1 MLRFVSAGAYITGRP
16 SRSHFV
22 VPARKISFRLPST
35 RPADPTVLSTHACS
49 FRDCAALVMVA
60 EHVAISERCLTVL
73 TDEQSIGLI
82 FIIVCSFLSFLA
94 IAVTLILYIDRVYKI
109 WRYSSGTRVFLKTD
123 IDVYF
128 LSLLFADMLVAIS
141 GILNLKWVNE
151 RQTSCSGF
159 CSVQGGLEHIG
170 TPAVAL
176 STLAIALHTFFVIFF
191 RWTPPRTR
199 IISFSVL
206 IGIWTFLFLLVLVP
220 AISLSSDPSKPP
232 FYTPSPAWCYI
243 GAAHITLR
251 AGASYVF
258 AWLAAIGS
266 GVLYVLLFFR
276 LRGAL
281 PERRVQGRLFRTLST
296 GLRRCR
302 CWWSGEFNTGR
313 DRDGQLLERELV
325 MRGDGEEND
334 PEGRRILTIY
344 EARKMLWYPCLFT
357 ITILPLSATR
367 WTSFT
372 EYSSHSPPRH
382 EVPFGV
388 TAAAASLFKLGGVID
403 VLLFT
408 FTRPNVLLFSAS
420 QEVGVGEGSTSSG
433 CNPIARLRRDWSSW
447 SRGCKGRDG
456 ESEGEMEMQD
466 MARPDSRCGEIRT
479 LSTTEEDER
488 VDIRPHVLLVP
499 RGRASSDFESRQ
511 DQDGRPDSS
520 SRRSTRKLDQ
530 QDPLN
535 LDLSKEF
542 DYKPVSTTTSPFTA
556 SPRGSSLCVREGRH
570 LSFKT
575 RSAFSPLTLDLPDPH
590 ISGLGDLIHPWM
602 PMQREERVA
611 LLDLSPYSMHRSIG
625 ASSQSR
631 DPGGTTSTNEAPADG
646 WTTRKVCRFDASS
659 GSDVPSDS
667 PGQTGYDHVDISETP
682 ETRNIVDESSR
693 TEIPIAS
700 TGGEQSFEN
709 SFVQEDLLSASPV
722 SRRNSTSA
730 LASREPRLRGPR
742 PPPVHKSSS
751 SFDTSVAHSRPVRP
765 TIGIP
770 SLRPFR
776 ASPSYQSST
785 RSPRIRFPHSA
796 LAAIPEHRL
805 LDSFPPTSLQSSPSI
820 APTSPLFFREKRL
833 PTRPRSLSDGAVN
846 SQGLRG
852 KAALDVTSGSRSKYS
867 SFIDVSCLIYR
878 TLFRLTREHHR

>member
-1 MLRFVSAGAYITGRP
+1 MLRFVSAGAYIAGRP

-22 VPARKISFRLPST
+22 APTRKFSFRLPST
-35 RPADPTVLSTHACS
+35 LPADPAVLSTHACS
-49 FRDCAALVMVA
+49 FRDCVALVMVA
-60 EHVAISERCLTVL
+60 EHAAVSEQCLTML

-94 IAVTLILYIDRVYKI
+94 VAVTLMRYINRVFKI

-128 LSLLFADMLVAIS
+128 LSLLFADMLVAVS

-176 STLAIALHTFFVIFF
+176 STLAIALHTFFVVFF

-199 IISFSVL
+199 IIGFSVL
-206 IGIWTFLFLLVLVP
+206 IGIWTFLFLLVLIP
-220 AISLSSDPSKPP
+220 ALSLSSDPSKPP

-243 GAAHITLR
+243 GAAHIALR

-281 PERRVQGRLFRTLST
+281 PERRVQGRLSRTLAA
-296 GLRRCR
+296 GLRQWH
-302 CWWSGEFNTGR
+302 CWWSREFNTGR
-313 DRDGQLLERELV
+313 DRDGQLLERELG

-344 EARKMLWYPCLFT
+344 EAGKMLWYPCLFT

-372 EYSSHSPPRH
+372 EHSSHSPPRH

-388 TAAAASLFKLGGVID
+388 TAAAASFFKLGGVID

-408 FTRPNVLLFSAS
+408 FTRPNVLLLSAS
-420 QEVGVGEGSTSSG
+420 REIGLGEGSTSSG
-433 CNPIARLRRDWSSW
+433 RNPLARLRRDWSSW
-447 SRGCKGRDG
+447 MRGWRRRGG

-466 MARPDSRCGEIRT
+466 MTRPDPGREIRA
-479 LSTTEEDER
+479 LLTTEEDGR
-488 VDIRPHVLLVP
+488 LDIRPQVLLVP
-499 RGRASSDFESRQ
+499 RGRASSELEGRQ
-511 DQDGRPDSS
+511 IQDGRCDSS
-520 SRRSTRKLDQ
+520 SRGSTRKLDQ

-535 LDLSKEF
+535 LDLSEEF
-542 DYKPVSTTTSPFTA
+542 DYKPVSTTSPFTA
-556 SPRGSSLCVREGRH
+556 SPRGSSLRVREGRH

-575 RSAFSPLTLDLPDPH
+575 RSSFSPLTLDLPDPR
-590 ISGLGDLIHPWM
+590 ISGLSDLIHPWM

-611 LLDLSPYSMHRSIG
+611 FLDLSPSSIPGSVG

-631 DPGGTTSTNEAPADG
+631 DPGGTTSSNEAPADG
-646 WTTRKVCRFDASS
+646 WTTRKVCGFGAASD
-659 GSDVPSDS
+659 SDVPGDF
-667 PGQTGYDHVDISETP
+667 PGQTSYDHVDISETP
-682 ETRNIVDESSR
+682 ATRTTVDEFST
-693 TEIPIAS
+693 TEIPMAS
-700 TGGEQSFEN
+700 TGGEQSLEN
-709 SFVQEDLLSASPV
+709 PFVQEDPLSVSPV
-722 SRRNSTSA
+722 SRRDSTSA
-730 LASREPRLRGPR
+730 LASRERRLRGPR
-742 PPPVHKSSS
+742 PLPVHKSSS
-751 SFDTSVAHSRPVRP
+751 SPDNSVIRSRPVRP

-770 SLRPFR
+770 SPRSFR
-776 ASPSYQSST
+776 ASPSSQSST

-805 LDSFPPTSLQSSPSI
+805 LDSFPPSSLQSPPSI
-820 APTSPLFFREKRL
+820 PPTSPLFFREK
-833 PTRPRSLSDGAVN
+833 PPSRPRSLSDGAVH
-846 SQGLRG
+846 SQGHRG
-852 KAALDVTSGSRSKYS
+852 RTAPDVAGGSRFKYS
-867 SFIDVSCLIYR
+867 SFIDM
-878 TLFRLTREHHR
+878 T

>member
-1 MLRFVSAGAYITGRP
+1 MLRFVFAGAYITGRP

-22 VPARKISFRLPST
+22 VPARKIYFRLPST
-35 RPADPTVLSTHACS
+35 RPADPVVLGTHACS
-49 FRDCAALVMVA
+49 FRDSAALVMVA
-60 EHVAISERCLTVL
+60 EHVAVSEQCLTVL

-94 IAVTLILYIDRVYKI
+94 IAVTLILYIDRVFKI
-109 WRYSSGTRVFLKTD
+109 WCYSSGTRVFLKTD
-123 IDVYF
+123 VDVYF
-128 LSLLFADMLVAIS
+128 LSLLFADMLVAVS
-141 GILNLKWVNE
+141 GIMNLKWVNE

-176 STLAIALHTFFVIFF
+176 STLAIALHTFFVVFF

-199 IISFSVL
+199 SIGFFVL

-220 AISLSSDPSKPP
+220 ALSLSSDPSKPP

-243 GAAHITLR
+243 GTAHIALR

-281 PERRVQGRLFRTLST
+281 PERRVQGRLSRTLSA
-296 GLRRCR
+296 GLRR
-302 CWWSGEFNTGR
+302 WWSGEFNTSR
-313 DRDGQLLERELV
+313 DRDGQLLERV
-325 MRGDGEEND
+325 IAMRGDGEEND

-357 ITILPLSATR
+357 ITILPISATR

-420 QEVGVGEGSTSSG
+420 REVGVGEGSTSSRR
-433 CNPIARLRRDWSSW
+433 NPIARLRRDWSSW
-447 SRGCKGRDG
+447 LRGWKRRGG

-466 MARPDSRCGEIRT
+466 MTRPDSRRGEIRT
-479 LSTTEEDER
+479 LLSTEEDGR
-488 VDIRPHVLLVP
+488 VDIRSQILLVP
-499 RGRASSDFESRQ
+499 RARASSGLESRQ
-511 DQDGRPDSS
+511 DQDGRRDSS
-520 SRRSTRKLDQ
+520 SRRSTGNLDEG
-530 QDPLN
+530 DPLN
-535 LDLSKEF
+535 LDLSEEF
-542 DYKPVSTTTSPFTA
+542 DYKPVSIPNSPFTA
-556 SPRGSSLCVREGRH
+556 PPRGSSLRVREGRH

-575 RSAFSPLTLDLPDPH
+575 RSSFSPLTLDLPDPRT
-590 ISGLGDLIHPWM
+590 SGLSDLIHPWM

-611 LLDLSPYSMHRSIG
+611 FLNLSPCSMPGSIG
-625 ASSQSR
+625 ASSQGR
-631 DPGGTTSTNEAPADG
+631 DLGGTTSTNEAPADG

-659 GSDVPSDS
+659 GSDVPGDF

-682 ETRNIVDESSR
+682 ETRNIVDESS
-693 TEIPIAS
+693 TIEIPIAS
-700 TGGEQSFEN
+700 AGGEQSLEN
-709 SFVQEDLLSASPV
+709 SFVQEDLLSASSV
-722 SRRNSTSA
+722 SRRDSTSS
-730 LASREPRLRGPR
+730 LASRERRLRGPR
-742 PPPVHKSSS
+742 PPPVHKLSSS
-751 SFDTSVAHSRPVRP
+751 SDTFVTHSRPVRP

-770 SLRPFR
+770 SPRSFR

-805 LDSFPPTSLQSSPSI
+805 LDSFPPTSLQSPPSI
-820 APTSPLFFREKRL
+820 APTSPLFFREKRP
-833 PTRPRSLSDGAVN
+833 PTRPRSLSDGAVR
-846 SQGLRG
+846 SQGHRG
-852 KAALDVTSGSRSKYS
+852 KTALDVASGSRSKYS
-867 SFIDVSCLIYR
+867 SFINM
-878 TLFRLTREHHR
+878 T

>member
-1 MLRFVSAGAYITGRP
+1 MLRFVSAGAYISRRP

-22 VPARKISFRLPST
+22 APTRKFSFRTPST
-35 RPADPTVLSTHACS
+35 LPADPAVLSTHACS

-60 EHVAISERCLTVL
+60 EHVAVSEQCLTVL
-73 TDEQSIGLI
+73 TDEQSIGLT

-94 IAVTLILYIDRVYKI
+94 ITVTLILYIDRVFKI

-128 LSLLFADMLVAIS
+128 LSLLFADMLVAVS
-141 GILNLKWVNE
+141 GIMNLKWVSE
-151 RQTSCSGF
+151 RQSSCSGF

-176 STLAIALHTFFVIFF
+176 STLAIALHTFFVVFF

-199 IISFSVL
+199 IIGFSVL
-206 IGIWTFLFLLVLVP
+206 IGIWTFLFLLVLIP
-220 AISLSSDPSKPP
+220 ALSLSSDPSKPP

-243 GAAHITLR
+243 GAAHIALR

-281 PERRVQGRLFRTLST
+281 PERRVQGRLSRTLSA

-302 CWWSGEFNTGR
+302 CWWSEEFNTGR
-313 DRDGQLLERELV
+313 DRDGQLLERELG

-420 QEVGVGEGSTSSG
+420 REVGVGEGSMSLG
-433 CNPIARLRRDWSSW
+433 RNPIARLRRDWSSW
-447 SRGCKGRDG
+447 LRGWKRRGG

-466 MARPDSRCGEIRT
+466 MTRPDSRRGEIRT
-479 LSTTEEDER
+479 LLTTEEDGR
-488 VDIRPHVLLVP
+488 ADIRPQILLVP

-511 DQDGRPDSS
+511 DQDRRHDSS
-520 SRRSTRKLDQ
+520 SRRSTHKLDQ

-535 LDLSKEF
+535 LDLSEEF
-542 DYKPVSTTTSPFTA
+542 DYKPVSITTSPFTA
-556 SPRGSSLCVREGRH
+556 SPRGSSLRVREGRH

-575 RSAFSPLTLDLPDPH
+575 RSSFSPLTLDLPDPR
-590 ISGLGDLIHPWM
+590 ISGLSDLIHPWM

-611 LLDLSPYSMHRSIG
+611 FLDLSPSSMHESIG

-646 WTTRKVCRFDASS
+646 WTTQEVCRFDASS
-659 GSDVPSDS
+659 ASDMPGDF
-667 PGQTGYDHVDISETP
+667 PGQTGYGHVDIYETP
-682 ETRNIVDESSR
+682 ETRNIVGESST
-693 TEIPIAS
+693 TETPIAS
-700 TGGEQSFEN
+700 AGGEQSIEN
-709 SFVQEDLLSASPV
+709 PFVQEDPLSVSPV
-722 SRRNSTSA
+722 SRRDSTSV
-730 LASREPRLRGPR
+730 LASRERRLRGPR
-742 PPPVHKSSS
+742 PLHKSSS
-751 SFDTSVAHSRPVRP
+751 SSDNSVTRSRPVRP

-770 SLRPFR
+770 SPRSFR
-776 ASPSYQSST
+776 ASPSSQSST

-796 LAAIPEHRL
+796 LAAIPEHSL
-805 LDSFPPTSLQSSPSI
+805 LDSFPPTSLQSPPSI
-820 APTSPLFFREKRL
+820 PPTSPLLFRGTR
-833 PTRPRSLSDGAVN
+833 PPSRPRSLSDGAVR
-846 SQGLRG
+846 SQGHRG
-852 KAALDVTSGSRSKYS
+852 RTAPDVASGSRSKYS
-867 SFIDVSCLIYR
+867 SFIDVSRLIYHA
-878 TLFRLTREHHR
+878 LFRLTIELRR